1 MKQVLLIV
9 AAALAV
15 GVIAWATAS
24 ITDSGSGPADVQQA
38 SGGGRHC
45 VRVGGVKWCYA
56 ATVKA
61 VAPGSALAAVAAT
74 SRITFQT
81 NGTSVTCNR
90 VALARWSCK

>member
-24 ITDSGSGPADVQQA
+24 ITDNSDVPTA
-38 SGGGRHC
+38 NSATRHC

-56 ATVKA
+56 ATVQA

-81 NGTSVTCNR
+81 NGKQVVCER
-90 VALARWSCK
+90 VALARWNCNGEAP